1 MIRRDKIDFKLVNI
15 AIIALT
21 IYLMYNTGH
30 LWMGVFNKIMDIVL
44 PFMIGF
50 FIAYAVY
57 PIVQKLM
64 SKKIPKN
71 LAICIVLLIIV
82 ALFVFIGYVISTT
95 CVSQISN
102 LFSSIEKFIDGIA
115 KMDFN
120 INISAIQD
128 TINKNMDDML
138 DGLTKYVSDGAIN
151 LVNSS
156 IDFIGDLFIGIA
168 AFVYFLIDM
177 DKIRKNV
184 KLFFKKRSVRTYKF
198 VKLLDT
204 EMKNY
209 LSGLVQVMVISI
221 FEYGIVYS
229 IIGHPNAILLA
240 IMAGVANFIPY
251 FGGIANNIVAAITAF
266 IISPALFVRTL
277 IAFFILSTVDSY
289 IINPHVY
296 GKTNS
301 IHPLL
306 TIFALF
312 AGGAL
317 FGLLGI
323 LISFPLA
330 IFFVSLWKFYKED
343 ISDYIEDLKDNK
355 RKEVT
360 E

>member
-1 MIRRDKIDFKLVNI
+1 MIRRDKIDYKLVNI

-44 PFMIGF
+44 PFIIGF

-57 PIVQKLM
+57 PIVQKLT

-71 LAICIVLLIIV
+71 LAILIVLVFIV
-82 ALFVFIGYVISTT
+82 ALFVFMGYVISTT

-102 LFSSIEKFIDGIA
+102 LFGSIEKFIDGIA
-115 KMDFN
+115 QMDFN

-138 DGLTKYVSDGAIN
+138 NSLTKYVSDGAIN

-156 IDFIGDLFIGIA
+156 INFIGDLFIGIA

-184 KLFFKKRSVRTYKF
+184 KLFFKKRSIRTYKF

-221 FEYGIVYS
+221 FEYGIVYA

-251 FGGIANNIVAAITAF
+251 FGGIANNMVAAITAF

-277 IAFFILSTVDSY
+277 IAFFVLSTLDSY
-289 IINPHVY
+289 VINPHVY

-312 AGGAL
+312 AGGAI